1 MTPDEI
7 LREWNEKNNA
17 TVKTTVTDIAHKD
30 ASAENAQLIENAS
43 KKEMENDMPNG
54 IIANETPE
62 QRRIREL
69 EEEIARLRA
78 AIPVQQNNQDATA
91 GGGVS
96 YFDQYV
102 QKECKSEE
110 EKEALREDVD
120 SFWSRLAGYQNDENG
135 HRAYGLAV
143 GRVQSGKTRNYIGLM
158 FKAIDEGYNTII
170 ILTSKNSRLAYQTHK
185 RVFGWL
191 NGANGLGMN
200 NYHEL
205 TRLSEGQNGTQGVEW
220 IGSNNFNP
228 KRVYIGVVL
237 KNEAGHLSQ
246 ARDWLDS
253 LGEAVNNMRM
263 LLVDDESDSATPNT
277 NNAGEPYIESPADI
291 GKYIEDIQNQDVMAQ
306 LGLHQWSDE
315 KSSAIANWLE
325 EMKNLS
331 QQEIDNGRVRVVT
344 SILHRNP
351 TRAAFLEAVRQN
363 EQFKNAIDINRT
375 LNICDQDWNLY
386 ALVADCFSK
395 RARGRFKKI
404 VNWRVLRDLLY
415 FVFSVQQERSRINRS
430 ICEIVGASNEYEAIF
445 RYEKMLYVAYTA
457 TPYANMYQ
465 EGEQK
470 NPLYPD
476 CIKPLKSSSKYFGL
490 QRIFGRDG
498 SDCNMNIVRAIE
510 DEECKGWVEL
520 VQDGEP
526 IDDYTPELVREHNFG
541 GEGKPDDFQEVEWK
555 SLKKAIQ
562 WAYCS
567 AAARRIKRIQKGVS
581 GRDRETKDRWTT
593 MLFNLSHLSSQENG
607 AHRVQ
612 QQIVEKYV
620 DYVTQPANRNAF
632 LKECRNLWREE
643 TSAFSHEAFCS
654 ACHGYGDVS
663 DYPSEN
669 EVVSHIEN
677 WFLGMGAKV
686 HVIQMNSNTGDLD
699 QSDYYNPQALEGDVL
714 WIVCG
719 GNAIARGLTLDGL
732 TVSYYDR
739 IKKSTTIDSITQ
751 MGRWFG
757 YRPGYELLPRIWMRP
772 DTVKEMKKICRIEE
786 SLHAELISE
795 YADDASLRTGRD
807 MTSVLYFGRRLSSRD
822 ANGRVDPKLSA
833 KQTFDCVRVDGCQA
847 AFNATNNFIATRGE
861 PCPLQD
867 GMTRELHGK
876 HKLFWKDVSSA
887 EVVKYISGLKDSYF
901 AGGSVYDAAGLIR
914 SIENSFE
921 NWNVVVGNPNNRE
934 GECIAV
940 VNERIGIR
948 NNPVNRLS
956 DNEILLGKKHLTETA
971 FLARMPDNVLEV
983 GDDDYRLG
991 NRVREIYDNASNDGA
1006 IDRSLLNPILLIDF
1020 VHSNDGCPYVQ
1031 VSFYWHGHSSESYF
1045 RAVENPAAKAFMP
1058 MAVELIEQQGYISYS
1073 ALKRKIVP
1081 LLQQEYGGY
1090 NAREFDSDIQ
1100 ELCESS
1106 NASVE
1111 ILNRDDA
1118 NRAVLAAGVLYSKSW
1133 VEERRTS
1140 YVYNTAMVIG
1150 LDLYKRI
1157 LANRWDNYRNGML
1170 NYSDLQE
1177 NSYDDV
1183 IAFELNRNEQGAF
1196 YKRPRWLDYDCI
1208 YRDIKEIA
1216 ETSPNDADRLYDDA
1230 MHGIACHG
1238 DGNEIRRNL
1247 QRAACGGHPLAKAQL
1262 CLYYHRKGCEQNKR
1276 EYLER
1281 SELYCDEAIPLLR
1294 AMLERDTRVNSVMRM
1309 LEEMANRGFEEAR
1322 HCLAEWRATEELEN
1336 EEID

>member
-1 MTPDEI
+1 MTTDEI
-7 LREWNEKNNA
+7 LREWSERNNA
-17 TVKTTVTDIAHKD
+17 TVKTPVVEVVHKEK
-30 ASAENAQLIENAS
+30 SIETSLSIVDAS
-43 KKEMENDMPNG
+43 KKEMENDVPNR
-54 IIANETPE
+54 INENETPE

-69 EEEIARLRA
+69 EEMLAQRDNQIAQLIAKRA
-78 AIPVQQNNQDATA
+78 QTPQQNNHDAIA
-91 GGGVS
+91 GGGLS
-96 YFDQYV
+96 YFDRYV
-102 QKECKSEE
+102 DKECKSEE
-110 EKEALREDVD
+110 EKDALKEDVG
-120 SFWSRLAGYQNDENG
+120 SFWTRLTGYQNADNG
-135 HRAYGLAV
+135 QRAYGLAV
-143 GRVQSGKTRNYIGLM
+143 GKVQSGKTRNYIGLM

-170 ILTSKNSRLAYQTHK
+170 ILTSKNSRLAYQTHN

-220 IGSNNFNP
+220 IGSNYFNP

-246 ARDWLDS
+246 VRDWLDS
-253 LGEAVNNMRM
+253 LGEDVNNMRM

-291 GKYIEDIQNQDVMAQ
+291 DKYIEDIQNQDVMAQ

-351 TRAAFLEAVRQN
+351 TKAAFLEAVRQN

-386 ALVADCFSK
+386 ALVTDCFSK

-526 IDDYTPELVREHNFG
+526 IEDYTPELVREHNFG
-541 GEGKPDDFQEVEWK
+541 VEGKPDDFREVEWK

-581 GRDRETKDRWTT
+581 DRDRETKDRWTT

-620 DYVTQPANRNAF
+620 DSVTQPANRNAF

-643 TSAFSHEAFCS
+643 TRAFSHEAFCS

-699 QSDYYNPQALEGDVL
+699 QSDYYNPQAFEGDVL

-822 ANGRVDPKLSA
+822 ANGRIDSALAA
-833 KQTFDCVRVDGCQA
+833 KQTFDCVRRDCCQA
-847 AFNATNNFIATRGE
+847 AFNATNNFIATRGV

-867 GMTRELHGK
+867 GMTRELHRK

-887 EVVKYISGLKDSYF
+887 EVVRYISGLKDSYF

-934 GECIAV
+934 GISITVRE
-940 VNERIGIR
+940 EKIGIR
-948 NNPVNRLS
+948 NNPVRSLAN
-956 DNEILLGKKHLTETA
+956 NEILLGKKHLTETA
-971 FLARMPDNVLEV
+971 FLSRMPDRVLEGV
-983 GDDDYRLG
+983 DDTRLG
-991 NRVREIYDNASNDGA
+991 NRMREIYDRASNDVA
-1006 IDRSLLNPILLIDF
+1006 IDSSSLNPILLIDF
-1020 VHSNDGCPYVQ
+1020 VRSNDDNCPYVQ
-1031 VSFYWHGHSSESYF
+1031 VSFYWHGHSTDAYF
-1045 RAVENPAAKAFMP
+1045 RAIENPMAPNMMP
-1058 MAVELIEQQGYISYS
+1058 TAMEIIKSQCYISYI
-1073 ALKRKIVP
+1073 ALSREMRDRFDDFNEEDFKRDLDVLCQGCNSVIGIVD
-1081 LLQQEYGGY
+1081 QVQ
-1090 NAREFDSDIQ
+1090 SK
-1100 ELCESS
+1100 
-1106 NASVE
+1106 
-1111 ILNRDDA
+1111 
-1118 NRAVLAAGVLYSKSW
+1118 RAVLSSKVFYSREW
-1133 VEERRTS
+1133 VEQNKNSVVSNPAE
-1140 YVYNTAMVIG
+1140 VIG
-1150 LDLYKRI
+1150 LDLYKKI
-1157 LANRWDNYRNGML
+1157 LL
-1170 NYSDLQE
+1170 N
-1177 NSYDDV
+1177 NW
-1183 IAFELNRNEQGAF
+1183 NC
-1196 YKRPRWLDYDCI
+1196 YKGKYLDYNKLI
-1208 YRDIKEIA
+1208 E
-1216 ETSPNDADRLYDDA
+1216 NGYDWVIDYYWNLKQYKWHEFNNKYSLL
-1230 MHGIACHG
+1230 MKACQIVTCSG
-1238 DGNEIRRNL
+1238 
-1247 QRAACGGHPLAKAQL
+1247 
-1262 CLYYHRKGCEQNKR
+1262 
-1276 EYLER
+1276 
-1281 SELYCDEAIPLLR
+1281 S
-1294 AMLERDTRVNSVMRM
+1294 
-1309 LEEMANRGFEEAR
+1309 
-1322 HCLAEWRATEELEN
+1322 
-1336 EEID
+1336 